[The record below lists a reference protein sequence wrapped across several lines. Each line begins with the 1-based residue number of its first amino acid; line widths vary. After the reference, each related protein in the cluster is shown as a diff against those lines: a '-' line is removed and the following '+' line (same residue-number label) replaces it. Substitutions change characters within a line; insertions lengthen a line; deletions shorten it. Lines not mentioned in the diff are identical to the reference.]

1 MTDAVIIGGGI
12 NGMVAA
18 AELAGAGWS
27 VTLIERNR
35 ELGGFIASA
44 ERTLPGYVH
53 DTYSSWHP
61 LFLAGPAYTSLGDD
75 LHRHGLEYRNTDGFV
90 TASVADEGTVAF
102 AHRDPEKT
110 AAEFR
115 HDADRAAY
123 LAALGRFVDN
133 AERVG
138 GLLGTDL
145 HSWSALRQGL
155 GLLRGIGRRS
165 AESWL
170 RDGLT
175 SGRSWCRST
184 FTGTEVDQLW
194 TPWLLHAGLSPDHAS
209 GGFMLPVMAATM
221 HGFGLPVVAG
231 GASNFVAAFRRLL
244 EERGVQIV
252 TGREVDAIT
261 VDGKH
266 ATGVSAGAD
275 HWSARRAVLASV
287 APAALYGDL
296 LRGAG
301 EVSKTTRQEAER
313 YRPGRGEMQIHVAL
327 SGPLEWSDPRLAET
341 PLIHL
346 SDGSNSTGIACAE
359 AEAGLLPRNP
369 TVVVGQ
375 QHVLDPSRVPPGAA
389 ALWIQLQEVPYSPTG
404 DSRGEL
410 DTDSGWTTE
419 LATAYAQRVLD
430 RIERHAPDL
439 RTKVLA
445 VDTITPVELE
455 RHNPNAIDGDPYGGS
470 AELDQNF
477 LWRPLPSAGSHR
489 TQVQNLWHIGAA
501 THPGPGLGGG
511 SGHLVA
517 QTLTTSNI
525 LRRTR
530 SMR

>member
-1 MTDAVIIGGGI
+1 MDDHGGLVI
-12 NGMVAA
+12 
-18 AELAGAGWS
+18 
-27 VTLIERNR
+27 
-35 ELGGFIASA
+35 
-44 ERTLPGYVH
+44 
-53 DTYSSWHP
+53 
-61 LFLAGPAYTSLGDD
+61 
-75 LHRHGLEYRNTDGFV
+75 
-90 TASVADEGTVAF
+90 

-110 AAEFR
+110 AAEFQ
-115 HDADRAAY
+115 HDSDRDAY

-133 AERVG
+133 VERVG
-138 GLLGTDL
+138 GLLSTEL
-145 HSWSALRQGL
+145 HSWSAVRQGL
-155 GLLRGIGRRS
+155 GLLRGIGRRP
-165 AESWL
+165 AEAWM

-231 GASNFVAAFRRLL
+231 GASNFVAAFRSLL
-244 EERGVQIV
+244 EERDVQVV
-252 TGREVDAIT
+252 TGREADAIT
-261 VDGKH
+261 MDGKR
-266 ATGVSAGAD
+266 ATGVSVGAD
-275 HWSARRAVLASV
+275 RWTARRAVLASV
-287 APAALYGDL
+287 APRALYGDL
-296 LRGAG
+296 LRGANS
-301 EVSKTTRQEAER
+301 VSTSTRQEADR
-313 YRPGRGEMQIHVAL
+313 YRAGRGEMQIHVAL
-327 SGPLEWSDPRLAET
+327 SGPLEWNDPRLDQT

-375 QHVLDPSRVPPGAA
+375 QHVLDPSRVPAGAA
-389 ALWIQLQEVPYSPTG
+389 ALWIQLQEVPYSPSG
-404 DSRGEL
+404 DARGEL
-410 DTDSGWTTE
+410 DTDGGWTAE

-430 RIERHAPDL
+430 RIQRHAPAL

-445 VDTITPVELE
+445 VDTITPVDLE
-455 RHNPNAIDGDPYGGS
+455 RHNPNAINGDPYGGS

-477 LWRPLPSAGSHR
+477 LWRPLPSAGSHH

-517 QTLTTSNI
+517 QALTTSNI
-525 LRRTR
+525 LRRIR